1 MVVRVKVRWVVLAGR
16 NAEERELV
24 VGREHGVWQRDHAVG
39 RESGVRETEGQEHEQ
54 VSASRQG
61 CRT

>member
-1 MVVRVKVRWVVLAGR
+1 MVLAGR
-16 NAEERELV
+16 NVEGRELV